1 MDRNQTTARPTRRNR
16 ACKQCRTS
24 KVRCSGTRPCARCVR
39 RRDVCTFL
47 ADEAQVTVSQQYLRE
62 LQRKAAGSAVG
73 PSATNET
80 SANSTIMST
89 TSTAAPTVA
98 TASVA
103 AAPTAPLAKPPP
115 PSLAP
120 DKHPCSTGVPRAYN
134 PLVNRNFAYVR
145 GCDARRLLFL
155 GHTSTWSFC
164 RRAFSLLEE
173 AAGSPDSRRA
183 PLHLDG
189 AALQNCLRWQAKA
202 NVDGDDLAKLPPADH
217 ARFLFH
223 TVQFRLGELFA
234 VVDEAA
240 FLARFEAFQRAPLA
254 TATANR
260 LWFVTYLL
268 VLAFG
273 MAYTSPA
280 SSVSESDGPPGCDLA
295 ARALSLLPNVAF
307 VHDER
312 PAMQALEAFF
322 LAALYLKSV
331 DMRSPAYQYIGQAL
345 RLALH
350 DGLHREVELSGELSE
365 EDTSREASIE
375 VGHSLSAGLAAR
387 CSNVWWA
394 VYVLDQDMAADLG
407 CPPAIA
413 VSSITTPLPTV
424 HSSTLAAK
432 ALSLRARLAGIVSSI
447 CSTVYDGVDSGSF
460 GADFICSITSV
471 LHSLADVSADME
483 AVMASVKAARGEL
496 PHMFC
501 NVTLAYHYC
510 ILLATRPLVIWLLI
524 RCVPLTPAGGSGAFD
539 SHVLAQ
545 PIAQLLKTSAQS
557 AATTLLMLKSLADR
571 GMMEAFL
578 PFHLECTF
586 SSAVLLSMLDALL
599 PGYVPEMESS
609 ADGKGNWQA
618 VAERVFADFA
628 SKGNVVVA
636 LRTMELKH
644 LQELLVPHR
653 RGRRGS
659 APETTAETT
668 ATAATPLSP
677 PPTETTLTA
686 LQDAVYEA
694 DDHDDHDDSS
704 LGIFVTGTD
713 DILALAAQLE
723 GGDFP
728 YSFAFS

>member
-1 MDRNQTTARPTRRNR
+1 MDHNQTTARPSRRIR

-39 RRDVCTFL
+39 RRDVCAFIS
-47 ADEAQVTVSQQYLRE
+47 DEAQVTVSEQYLRE
-62 LQRKAAGSAVG
+62 LERQAAASTLASVSSSSRSGVG
-73 PSATNET
+73 PSAT
-80 SANSTIMST
+80 STIPSVT
-89 TSTAAPTVA
+89 TSVTTAPTV
-98 TASVA
+98 T
-103 AAPTAPLAKPPP
+103 TAPVSNRLPT
-115 PSLAP
+115 LIH
-120 DKHPCSTGVPRAYN
+120 DDHPRSTGVPRAYN
-134 PLVNRNFAYVR
+134 PLVNRSIAYVR

-189 AALQNCLRWQAKA
+189 AALHNRLRWQAKA
-202 NVDGDDLAKLPPADH
+202 NVDADDLLRLPPADH

-254 TATANR
+254 TATAHR
-260 LWFVTYLL
+260 LWFVEYLL

-280 SSVSESDGPPGCDLA
+280 TLVSGSVGPPGCDLA
-295 ARALSLLPNVAF
+295 ARALSLLPDVAF
-307 VHDER
+307 LHDER
-312 PAMQALEAFF
+312 PAMQALEVFF

-350 DGLHREVELSGELSE
+350 DGLHREVELSE
-365 EDTSREASIE
+365 EDTSMEA
-375 VGHSLSAGLAAR
+375 GLSAGLAAR

-394 VYVLDQDMAADLG
+394 VYVLDQDIAADLG

-413 VSSITTPLPTV
+413 VGSITTPLPTV
-424 HSSTLAAK
+424 HSSTLSAK
-432 ALSLRARLAGIVSSI
+432 ALSLRVRLAGIVSSI
-447 CSTVYDGVDSGSF
+447 CSTVYDGMDGTF

-483 AVMASVKAARGEL
+483 AVMVSVKAARGEL

-524 RCVPLTPAGGSGAFD
+524 RCVPLTGSAGGFD
-539 SHVLAQ
+539 PQVLAQ

-557 AATTLLMLKSLADR
+557 AATTLLILKSLADR

-578 PFHLECTF
+578 PFHLEYAF

-599 PGYVPEMESS
+599 PGYVPEMES
-609 ADGKGNWQA
+609 ADGKGDWRA

-628 SKGNVVVA
+628 SKGNVVVG
-636 LRTMELKH
+636 LRTTELKH

-653 RGRRGS
+653 RGP
-659 APETTAETT
+659 APET
-668 ATAATPLSP
+668 TAATPLSP
-677 PPTETTLTA
+677 PPTETTVTA
-686 LQDAVYEA
+686 LQAPVYEA
-694 DDHDDHDDSS
+694 EGLPGDQRDHDDHGLDGS
-704 LGIFVTGTD
+704 LDIFVTGTD

-723 GGDFP
+723 EGDFP
-728 YSFAFS
+728 YTFAFS

>member
-1 MDRNQTTARPTRRNR
+1 MDHNQMTARPSRRNR
-16 ACKQCRTS
+16 ACKQCRAS

-39 RRDVCTFL
+39 RRDVCAFL
-47 ADEAQVTVSQQYLRE
+47 SDEAQVTVPQQYLRE
-62 LQRKAAGSAVG
+62 LERQAAAATLESVASSSGSGVR
-73 PSATNET
+73 PSAT
-80 SANSTIMST
+80 STIPSAT
-89 TSTAAPTVA
+89 TSVTIAPTV
-98 TASVA
+98 T
-103 AAPTAPLAKPPP
+103 TAPVSIRPPTRIHN
-115 PSLAP
+115 
-120 DKHPCSTGVPRAYN
+120 DHPRSTGVPRAYN
-134 PLVNRNFAYVR
+134 PLVNRSIAYVR

-189 AALQNCLRWQAKA
+189 AALQNRLRWQAKA
-202 NVDGDDLAKLPPADH
+202 NVDADDLTRLPPADH

-240 FLARFEAFQRAPLA
+240 FLARFEAFQQAPLA
-254 TATANR
+254 TATAHR
-260 LWFVTYLL
+260 LWFVEYLL

-273 MAYTSPA
+273 MAYTSPTTLV
-280 SSVSESDGPPGCDLA
+280 SGSVGPPGCDLA
-295 ARALSLLPNVAF
+295 ARALSLLPDVAF
-307 VHDER
+307 LQDER
-312 PAMQALEAFF
+312 PAMQALEVFF

-331 DMRSPAYQYIGQAL
+331 DMRSPAYQYSGQAL

-350 DGLHREVELSGELSE
+350 DGLHREVELSEELSE
-365 EDTSREASIE
+365 EDTSMEA
-375 VGHSLSAGLAAR
+375 GLSAGLAAR
-387 CSNVWWA
+387 CSSVWWA
-394 VYVLDQDMAADLG
+394 VYVLDQDIAADLG

-413 VSSITTPLPTV
+413 VDSITTPLPTV
-424 HSSTLAAK
+424 HSSTLSAK
-432 ALSLRARLAGIVSSI
+432 ALSLRVRLAGIVSSI
-447 CSTVYDGVDSGSF
+447 CSTVYDGMDGTF

-483 AVMASVKAARGEL
+483 AVMVSVKAARGEL

-524 RCVPLTPAGGSGAFD
+524 RCVPLTGTSSAGGFD
-539 SHVLAQ
+539 PQVLAQ

-557 AATTLLMLKSLADR
+557 AATTLLILKSLADR

-578 PFHLECTF
+578 PFHLEYAF

-599 PGYVPEMESS
+599 PGYVPEMES
-609 ADGKGNWQA
+609 ADGKGDWRA

-628 SKGNVVVA
+628 SKGNVVVG
-636 LRTMELKH
+636 LRTTELKH
-644 LQELLVPHR
+644 LQELLVPL
-653 RGRRGS
+653 RRGS
-659 APETTAETT
+659 APET
-668 ATAATPLSP
+668 AAVTPLSP
-677 PPTETTLTA
+677 PPTGTEAGTAATTLQA
-686 LQDAVYEA
+686 QASVYESEGLPG
-694 DDHDDHDDSS
+694 DQRDHDDHGLDSS
-704 LGIFVTGTD
+704 LDIFVTGTD

-723 GGDFP
+723 EGDFP
-728 YSFAFS
+728 YTFPFS